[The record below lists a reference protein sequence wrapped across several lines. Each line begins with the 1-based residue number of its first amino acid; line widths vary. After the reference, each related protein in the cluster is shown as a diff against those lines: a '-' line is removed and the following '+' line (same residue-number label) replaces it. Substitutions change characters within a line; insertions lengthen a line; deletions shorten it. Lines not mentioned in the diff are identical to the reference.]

1 MNRGVI
7 FFMLSVFLITSC
19 EVRKKDKPLIVCT
32 TRIIAEPLE
41 QILGDQFQV
50 HSLMG
55 NGVDPHSFK
64 PGLRDLEWLETAD
77 IIVMNGAHLEGKMAE
92 VFSEY
97 AKEKTVL
104 SMLDGS
110 PDSLHIKLDDGSNMI
125 DPHFW
130 FDPTMWK
137 MGLDYVSTQIISQFN
152 NLDTVSVFI
161 NKIKY
166 LNSLDSLILSVQERT
181 NQIPQERRVIV
192 TTHDAF
198 HYFGRAFGF
207 EVYALQ
213 GVSTILE
220 PGLKDMNE
228 LVTLVSTR
236 KIPSVFV
243 ESYLSSKSIES
254 LISGCKARG
263 HNVQL
268 GGNLYADCP
277 GQIGTYEGTYLGMID
292 ANINQLYKT
301 LK

>member
-1 MNRGVI
+1 MNRGII
-7 FFMLSVFLITSC
+7 FFIISVFLFTSC
-19 EVRKKDKPLIVCT
+19 EVKQKDKPLIVCT

-41 QILGDQFQV
+41 RILGNQFYV

-64 PGLRDLEWLETAD
+64 PGLKDLEWLESAD

-97 AKEKTVL
+97 AKEKIVL
-104 SMLDGS
+104 SMIDGC
-110 PDSLHIKLDDGSNMI
+110 PDSLKIKLDDGSNMI

-137 MGLDYVSTQIISQFN
+137 LGLDYTSKEIIAKFTTI
-152 NLDTVSVFI
+152 DTAIVQMAKR
-161 NKIKY
+161 NY
-166 LNSLDSLILSVQERT
+166 LSSIDSLTQSIQELT
-181 NQIPQERRVIV
+181 NQIPPERRVIV

-220 PGLKDMNE
+220 PGLKDMNQLVE
-228 LVTLVSTR
+228 LVTSR
-236 KIPSVFV
+236 KIPAVFV
-243 ESYLSSKSIES
+243 ESYLSSKSIKS

-277 GQIGTYEGTYLGMID
+277 GPYNTYEGTYIGMLG
-292 ANINQLYKT
+292 ANSKQLYTT